1 MNMTIITIFLSLVL
15 AIPNVAPAQ
24 TEPAPEQAELTQAP
38 EQRAIPD
45 RLVYEWTDDSG
56 VVHMTDDPSK
66 VPKKYRN
73 KKLKKRTEPRREVDQ
88 ETSQGESTEPAP
100 GYTATS
106 DQEYEQQQRSDEWR
120 QRYLGW
126 KDKLQQSEKQLQSLK
141 QRRAN
146 LITPWGSPS
155 VAPLA
160 VREEIVQVDKS
171 LQDTQAEIDEARHML
186 EDVLPDEARKAG
198 VPPGSLR
205 E

>member
-1 MNMTIITIFLSLVL
+1 MSMRTIIAFLFLVL
-15 AIPNVAPAQ
+15 AMSNLAPAQ
-24 TEPAPEQAELTQAP
+24 TEPPSEQAEPAQAP

-126 KDKLQQSEKQLQSLK
+126 KDRLQQSEKQLQSLQ

-146 LITPWGSPS
+146 LIMPWGSPA
-155 VAPLA
+155 VAPPA
-160 VREEIVQVDKS
+160 VREEIVQVDKA
-171 LQDTQAEIDEARHML
+171 LQDTQAEIDAARHML
-186 EDVLPDEARKAG
+186 EDILPDEARKAG
-198 VPPGSLR
+198 VPPGSQR